1 MQIAILSDIHSNVY
15 ALREV
20 IKDIRNRDI
29 EVVLNLG
36 DMFYGPIEPRATYE
50 LIRENKF
57 INICGNQDREIL
69 EASLDQLENNPTLKY
84 VYEDLKEEVLY
95 WIQDLQFE
103 KIIGGTYY
111 MVHGTYFDDTQYL
124 LEDISL
130 GEVKL
135 RSDEEIIKLTDD
147 IKTPFIFCGHSHL
160 PRVHKL
166 NSGQIVINP
175 GSVGLQAYEDEL
187 PTKHK
192 IENHTPDAA
201 YTILTVEENQY
212 NIEQVRVAYDFEK
225 AAKKA
230 EENGRDDWAYA
241 LREGKVINKK

>member
-1 MQIAILSDIHSNVY
+1 MQIAIISNIKSNIY
-15 ALREV
+15 ALQEV
-20 IKDIRNRDI
+20 IKDIRNRNI

-69 EASLDQLENNPTLKY
+69 EASLAQLEENPTLRY
-84 VYEDLKEEVLY
+84 AYEDLGEEVLY

-111 MVHGTYFDDTQYL
+111 MIHGTYFDDSQYL
-124 LEDISL
+124 LEDISN

-135 RSDEEIIKLTDD
+135 RSDEDIIKLTDN
-147 IKTPFIFCGHSHL
+147 IETPFIFCGHSHL
-160 PRVHKL
+160 PRIHKV

-187 PTKHK
+187 PIKHK
-192 IENHTPDAA
+192 MQNHTPDAA

-212 NIEQVRVAYDFEK
+212 SVEQVRVAYDYEK

-230 EENGRDDWAYA
+230 EGNGREDWAYA
-241 LREGKVINKK
+241 LRTGEVLEN

>member
-1 MQIAILSDIHSNVY
+1 MQIAILSDIHGNIY
-15 ALREV
+15 ALQEV
-20 IKDIRNRDI
+20 IKDIRNRNI

-69 EASLDQLENNPTLKY
+69 EASLAQLEENPTLRY
-84 VYEDLKEEVLY
+84 VYENLGEEVLY

-111 MVHGTYFDDTQYL
+111 MVHGTYFDDSQYL
-124 LEDISL
+124 LEDISE
-130 GEVKL
+130 GSVNL
-135 RSDEEIIKLTDD
+135 RSDEDIIKLTDN
-147 IKTPFIFCGHSHL
+147 IEAAFIFCGHSHL

-187 PTKHK
+187 PIKHK
-192 IENHTPDAA
+192 MQNHTPDAA

-212 NIEQVRVAYDFEK
+212 SVEQVRVAYDYEK
-225 AAKKA
+225 AALRA
-230 EENGRDDWAYA
+230 EDNGRPDWAHA
-241 LREGKVINKK
+241 LRTGEVLEN

>member
-1 MQIAILSDIHSNVY
+1 MQIAILSDIHGNIY
-15 ALREV
+15 ALQEV
-20 IKDIRNRDI
+20 IKDIRNRNI

-69 EASLDQLENNPTLKY
+69 EASLAQLEENPTLRY
-84 VYEDLKEEVLY
+84 VYEDLGEEVLY

-111 MVHGTYFDDTQYL
+111 MIHGTYFDDSQYL
-124 LEDISL
+124 LEDISN
-130 GEVKL
+130 GEINL
-135 RSDEEIIKLTDD
+135 RSDEEIIKLTDN
-147 IKTPFIFCGHSHL
+147 IEAPFIFCGHSHL

-187 PTKHK
+187 PIKHK
-192 IENHTPDAA
+192 MQNHTPHAA
-201 YTILTVEENQY
+201 YTILTLENNQY
-212 NIEQVRVAYDFEK
+212 SVEQVRVAYDYEK

-230 EENGRDDWAYA
+230 EDNGRPDWAHA
-241 LREGKVINKK
+241 LRTGEVLNNA

>member
-1 MQIAILSDIHSNVY
+1 MQIAILSDIHSNIY
-15 ALREV
+15 ALEEV
-20 IKDIRNRDI
+20 IKDIKNRDI

-69 EASLDQLENNPTLKY
+69 EASLDQLEKNPTLRY
-84 VYEDLKEEVLY
+84 TYENLGEEVLY

-103 KIIGGTYY
+103 KIIGGIYY
-111 MVHGTYFDDTQYL
+111 MIHGTYFDDSQYL
-124 LEDISL
+124 LEDISN
-130 GEVKL
+130 GEVTL
-135 RSDEEIIKLTDD
+135 RRDEEIIKLTDN
-147 IKTPFIFCGHSHL
+147 IEVPFIFCGHSHL

-166 NSGQIVINP
+166 NTGQIIINP

-187 PTKHK
+187 PIKHK
-192 IENHTPDAA
+192 MQNHTPDAA

-212 NIEQVRVAYDFEK
+212 SIEQVRVAYDYEK
-225 AAKKA
+225 AARKA
-230 EENGRDDWAYA
+230 EDNGRDDWAYA
-241 LREGKVINKK
+241 LRTGKVLEK

>member
-1 MQIAILSDIHSNVY
+1 MQIAILSDIHSNIY
-15 ALREV
+15 ALEEV
-20 IKDIRNRDI
+20 IKDIKNRDI

-69 EASLDQLENNPTLKY
+69 EASLDQLEKNPTLRY
-84 VYEDLKEEVLY
+84 TYENLGEEVLY

-103 KIIGGTYY
+103 KIIGGIYY
-111 MVHGTYFDDTQYL
+111 MIHGTYFDDSQYL
-124 LEDISL
+124 LEDISN
-130 GEVKL
+130 GEVTL
-135 RSDEEIIKLTDD
+135 RRDEEIIKLTDN
-147 IKTPFIFCGHSHL
+147 IETPFIFCGHSHL

-166 NSGQIVINP
+166 NTGQIVINP

-187 PTKHK
+187 PIKHK
-192 IENHTPDAA
+192 MQNHTPDAA

-212 NIEQVRVAYDFEK
+212 SIEQVRVAYDYEK
-225 AAKKA
+225 AARKA
-230 EENGRDDWAYA
+230 EDNGRDDWAYA
-241 LREGKVINKK
+241 LRTGKVLEK

>member
-1 MQIAILSDIHSNVY
+1 MQIAILSDIHSNIY
-15 ALREV
+15 ALEEV
-20 IKDIRNRDI
+20 IKDIKNRDI

-69 EASLDQLENNPTLKY
+69 EASLDQLEKNPTLRY
-84 VYEDLKEEVLY
+84 TYENLGKEVLY

-111 MVHGTYFDDTQYL
+111 MIHGTYFDDSQYL
-124 LEDISL
+124 LEDISN
-130 GEVKL
+130 GEVTL
-135 RSDEEIIKLTDD
+135 RRDEEIIKLTDN
-147 IKTPFIFCGHSHL
+147 IETPFIFCGHSHL

-166 NSGQIVINP
+166 NTGQIVINP

-187 PTKHK
+187 PIKHK
-192 IENHTPDAA
+192 MQNHTPDAA

-212 NIEQVRVAYDFEK
+212 SIEQVRVAYDYEK
-225 AAKKA
+225 AARKA
-230 EENGRDDWAYA
+230 EDNGRDDWAYA
-241 LREGKVINKK
+241 LRTGKVLEK

>member
-1 MQIAILSDIHSNVY
+1 MQIAILSDIHSNIY
-15 ALREV
+15 ALQEV
-20 IKDIRNRDI
+20 IKDIKSRDI

-36 DMFYGPIEPRATYE
+36 DMFYGPIEPKATYE

-69 EASLDQLENNPTLKY
+69 EASLDQLEKNPTLRY
-84 VYEDLKEEVLY
+84 TYENLGEEVLY

-111 MVHGTYFDDTQYL
+111 MIHGTYFDDSQYL
-124 LEDISL
+124 LEDISN
-130 GEVKL
+130 GEVTL
-135 RSDEEIIKLTDD
+135 RRDKEIIKLTDN
-147 IKTPFIFCGHSHL
+147 IEVPFIFCGHSHL

-166 NSGQIVINP
+166 NTGQIVINP

-187 PTKHK
+187 PIKHK
-192 IENHTPDAA
+192 MQNHTPDAA

-212 NIEQVRVAYDFEK
+212 SIEQVRVAYDYEK
-225 AAKKA
+225 AARKA
-230 EENGRDDWAYA
+230 EDNGRDDWAYA
-241 LREGKVINKK
+241 LRTGKVLEK

>member
-1 MQIAILSDIHSNVY
+1 MQIAILSDIHSNIY
-15 ALREV
+15 ALEEV
-20 IKDIRNRDI
+20 IKDIKNRDI

-69 EASLDQLENNPTLKY
+69 EASLDQLEKNPTLRY
-84 VYEDLKEEVLY
+84 TYENLGEEVLY

-103 KIIGGTYY
+103 KIIGGIYY
-111 MVHGTYFDDTQYL
+111 MIHGTYFDDSQYL
-124 LEDISL
+124 LEDISN
-130 GEVKL
+130 GEVTL
-135 RSDEEIIKLTDD
+135 RRDEEIIKLTDN
-147 IKTPFIFCGHSHL
+147 IEVPFIFCGHSHL

-166 NSGQIVINP
+166 NTGQIVINP

-187 PTKHK
+187 PIKHK
-192 IENHTPDAA
+192 MQNHTPDAA

-212 NIEQVRVAYDFEK
+212 SIEQVRVAYDYEK
-225 AAKKA
+225 AARKA
-230 EENGRDDWAYA
+230 EDNGRDDWAYA
-241 LREGKVINKK
+241 LRTGKVLEK

>member
-1 MQIAILSDIHSNVY
+1 MQIAILSDIHSNIY
-15 ALREV
+15 ALEEV
-20 IKDIRNRDI
+20 IKDIKNRDI

-69 EASLDQLENNPTLKY
+69 EASLDQLEKNPTLRY
-84 VYEDLKEEVLY
+84 TYENLGEEVLY

-111 MVHGTYFDDTQYL
+111 MIHGTYFDDSQYL
-124 LEDISL
+124 LEDISN
-130 GEVKL
+130 GEVTL
-135 RSDEEIIKLTDD
+135 RRDEEIIKLTDN
-147 IKTPFIFCGHSHL
+147 IEVPFIFCGHSHL

-166 NSGQIVINP
+166 NTGQIIINP

-187 PTKHK
+187 PIKHK
-192 IENHTPDAA
+192 MQNHTPDAA

-212 NIEQVRVAYDFEK
+212 SIEQVRVAYDYEK
-225 AAKKA
+225 AARKA
-230 EENGRDDWAYA
+230 EDNGRDDWAYA
-241 LREGKVINKK
+241 LRTGKVLEK

>member
-15 ALREV
+15 ALQEV
-20 IKDIRNRDI
+20 IKDIRNRNI

-50 LIRENKF
+50 LIRDNKF

-69 EASLDQLENNPTLKY
+69 EASLAQLQENPTLKY
-84 VYEDLKEEVLY
+84 VYEDLGEEVLY
-95 WIQDLQFE
+95 WIQELQFE

-124 LEDISL
+124 LEDVSE
-130 GEVKL
+130 GTVKL
-135 RSDEEIIKLTDD
+135 RSDEEIIKLTDN
-147 IKTPFIFCGHSHL
+147 IETPFIFCAHSHL
-160 PRVHKL
+160 PRIHKL

-175 GSVGLQAYEDEL
+175 GSVGLQAYKEEL

-192 IENHTPDAA
+192 MENNTPDAA
-201 YTILTVEENQY
+201 YTILTIEDNQY

-225 AAKKA
+225 AALKA
-230 EENGRDDWAYA
+230 EENGREDWAYA
-241 LREGKVINKK
+241 LRTGKVLEN

>member
-1 MQIAILSDIHSNVY
+1 MQIAILSDIHSNIY
-15 ALREV
+15 ALQEV
-20 IKDIRNRDI
+20 IKDIKNRDI

-69 EASLDQLENNPTLKY
+69 EASLDQLEKNPTLRY
-84 VYEDLKEEVLY
+84 TYENLGEEVLY

-111 MVHGTYFDDTQYL
+111 MIHGTYFDDSQYL
-124 LEDISL
+124 LEDISN
-130 GEVKL
+130 GEVTL
-135 RSDEEIIKLTDD
+135 RRDEEIIKLTDN
-147 IKTPFIFCGHSHL
+147 IEVPFIFCGHSHL

-166 NSGQIVINP
+166 NTGQIVINP

-187 PTKHK
+187 PIKHK
-192 IENHTPDAA
+192 MQNHTPDAA

-212 NIEQVRVAYDFEK
+212 SIEQVRVAYDYEK
-225 AAKKA
+225 AARKA
-230 EENGRDDWAYA
+230 EDNGRDDWAYA
-241 LREGKVINKK
+241 LRTGKVLEK

>member
-1 MQIAILSDIHSNVY
+1 MQIAILSDIHSNIY
-15 ALREV
+15 ALQEV
-20 IKDIRNRDI
+20 IKDIKSRDI

-36 DMFYGPIEPRATYE
+36 DMFYGPIEPKATYE

-69 EASLDQLENNPTLKY
+69 EASLDQLEKNPTLRY
-84 VYEDLKEEVLY
+84 TYENLGEEVLY

-111 MVHGTYFDDTQYL
+111 MIHGTYFDDSQYL
-124 LEDISL
+124 LEDISN
-130 GEVKL
+130 GEVTL
-135 RSDEEIIKLTDD
+135 RRDKEIIKLTDN
-147 IKTPFIFCGHSHL
+147 IEVPFIFCGHSHL

-166 NSGQIVINP
+166 NTGQIVINP

-187 PTKHK
+187 PIKHK
-192 IENHTPDAA
+192 MQNHTPDAA

-212 NIEQVRVAYDFEK
+212 SIEQVRVAYDYEK
-225 AAKKA
+225 AARKA
-230 EENGRDDWAYA
+230 EDNGREDWAYA
-241 LREGKVINKK
+241 LRTGKVLEK

>member
-1 MQIAILSDIHSNVY
+1 MQIAILSDIDSNVY
-15 ALREV
+15 ALQEL
-20 IKDIRNRDI
+20 IKDIKSRNI

-36 DMFYGPIEPRATYE
+36 DMFYGPIAPRATYD
-50 LIRENKF
+50 LIRESKF
-57 INICGNQDREIL
+57 INICGDQDRKIL
-69 EASLDQLENNPTLKY
+69 EASLDQLEKNPTLKY
-84 VYEDLKEEVLY
+84 VYEDLGEEVLY

-111 MVHGTYFDDTQYL
+111 MIHGTYFDDTQYL
-124 LEDISL
+124 LEDVSS

-135 RSDEEIIKLTDD
+135 RSDEEIIRLTDN
-147 IKTPFIFCGHSHL
+147 IETPFIFCGHSHL

-166 NSGQIVINP
+166 NTGQIVINP

-192 IENHTPDAA
+192 MENHTPDAS
-201 YTILTVEENQY
+201 YTILTVEDNQY
-212 NIEQVRVAYDFEK
+212 SIEQVRVAYDFEK

-230 EENGRDDWAYA
+230 EENGRVDWAYA
-241 LREGKVINKK
+241 LRTGSLKNK

>member
-15 ALREV
+15 ALQEV
-20 IKDIRNRDI
+20 IKDIKSRNI

-50 LIRENKF
+50 IIRENKF
-57 INICGNQDREIL
+57 INICGNQDRELL

-84 VYEDLKEEVLY
+84 AYDDLGEDVLY

-111 MVHGTYFDDTQYL
+111 MIHGTYFDDSQYL
-124 LEDISL
+124 LEDVSNEEI
-130 GEVKL
+130 KL
-135 RSDEEIIKLTDD
+135 RSDEEIIRLTDN
-147 IKTPFIFCGHSHL
+147 IEAPFIFCGHSHI

-187 PTKHK
+187 PSKHK
-192 IENHTPDAA
+192 MENHTPDAA
-201 YTILTVEENQY
+201 YSILTIEDNQY
-212 NIEQVRVAYDFEK
+212 SVEQIRVAYDYEK
-225 AAKKA
+225 AALKA
-230 EENGRDDWAYA
+230 EENGSADWAYSI
-241 LREGKVINKK
+241 RTGKVLK

>member
-1 MQIAILSDIHSNVY
+1 MQIAILSNIQSNVY
-15 ALREV
+15 ALKEL
-20 IKDIRNRDI
+20 IKDIKQRNI

-50 LIRENKF
+50 LIRKSKF
-57 INICGNQDREIL
+57 INICGNQDRELL
-69 EASLDQLENNPTLKY
+69 EASLDQLEKNPTLKY
-84 VYEDLKEEVLY
+84 AYEDLKEEVLY

-124 LEDISL
+124 LENVTKDGI
-130 GEVKL
+130 KL
-135 RSDEEIIKLTDD
+135 RSDEEIIRLTDK
-147 IKTPFIFCGHSHL
+147 IEAPFIFCGQSPL

-187 PTKHK
+187 PVKHK
-192 IENHTPDAA
+192 MQNHTPDAA
-201 YTILTVEENQY
+201 YTILTIEDNQY
-212 NIEQVRVAYDFEK
+212 SVEQVRVAYDYEK
-225 AAKKA
+225 AALKA
-230 EENGRDDWAYA
+230 FENGREDWAHA
-241 LREGKVINKK
+241 LRTGEVLTKI

>member
-1 MQIAILSDIHSNVY
+1 MQIAILSDIHSNIY
-15 ALREV
+15 ALQEV
-20 IKDIRNRDI
+20 IKDIKNRDI

-36 DMFYGPIEPRATYE
+36 DMFYGPIEPKATYE

-69 EASLDQLENNPTLKY
+69 EASLDQLEKNPTLRY
-84 VYEDLKEEVLY
+84 TYENLGEEVLY

-111 MVHGTYFDDTQYL
+111 MIHGTYFDDSQYL
-124 LEDISL
+124 LEDISN
-130 GEVKL
+130 GEVTL
-135 RSDEEIIKLTDD
+135 RRDKEIIKLTDN
-147 IKTPFIFCGHSHL
+147 IEVPFIFCGHSHL

-166 NSGQIVINP
+166 NTGQIVINP

-187 PTKHK
+187 PIKHK
-192 IENHTPDAA
+192 MQNHTPDAA

-212 NIEQVRVAYDFEK
+212 SIEQVRVAYDYEK
-225 AAKKA
+225 AARKA
-230 EENGRDDWAYA
+230 EDNGRDDWAYA
-241 LREGKVINKK
+241 LRTGKVLEK